1 MNTHYVSEAV
11 VKRLPMYY
19 RYLTN
24 LEEQGIT
31 RISSR
36 ELSEIMGLTASQI
49 RQDINSF
56 GGFGQQGFGYLV
68 AELKKKIGEVLGLE
82 REYHMVVVGAGNI
95 GQAVAHYKGFSD
107 IGFHVKRMFDIGPQ
121 PGDEDVFPIEDLA
134 DYLAQNS
141 VDIGVITTPVESAQE
156 VCDILCKGGVKG
168 IWNFAP
174 IDLQTPLGVAAN
186 HVHLSDSLLVLSYHC
201 RDLAMHNKIIP

>member
-1 MNTHYVSEAV
+1 MRNQYVSEAV

-19 RYLTN
+19 RYLES
-24 LEEQGIT
+24 LEEQGIV

-36 ELSEIMGLTASQI
+36 ELSERMGLTASQI

-68 AELKKKIGEVLGLE
+68 TELKKRIGEVLGLDAQ
-82 REYHMVVVGAGNI
+82 YHMIVVGAGNI
-95 GQAVAHYKGFSD
+95 GTAIANYEEFGTM
-107 IGFHVKRMFDIGPQ
+107 GFHVRRLFDVDKTRVGKEERISCV
-121 PGDEDVFPIEDLA
+121 DELSQ
-134 DYLAQNS
+134 YLRENV
-141 VDIGVITTPVESAQE
+141 VDIGIIATPAEVAQDI
-156 VCDILCKGGVKG
+156 CDILCEGNVRG

-174 IDLQTPLGVAAN
+174 VDLRVPEGVAAN

-201 RDLAMHNKIIP
+201 RELSGQRV